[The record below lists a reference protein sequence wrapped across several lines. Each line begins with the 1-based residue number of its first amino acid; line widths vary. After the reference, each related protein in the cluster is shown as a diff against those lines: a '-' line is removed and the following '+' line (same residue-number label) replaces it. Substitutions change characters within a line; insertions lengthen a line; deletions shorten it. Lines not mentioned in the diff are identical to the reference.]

1 MPPVLVS
8 PHRLGDQD
16 VGLSSPRPEFES
28 PWGHRSDGA
37 QPRVPPAG
45 RMPESPNNENYP
57 LPNKCLRRAGTDIAA
72 LWLQPERT
80 RADGRTGT
88 GKPKRNRVAGVA
100 VDARR
105 HATES
110 ACDCDQR

>member
-1 MPPVLVS
+1 M
-8 PHRLGDQD
+8 
-16 VGLSSPRPEFES
+16 
-28 PWGHRSDGA
+28 GA
-37 QPRVPPAG
+37 QIGGYVAAWVHLPVAYQTDH
-45 RMPESPNNENYP
+45 NNEISP
-57 LPNKCLRRAGTDIAA
+57 LAIRCLRRAGTDIAA